1 MEEYRKEKPRR
12 FTPRRNVDKGKE
24 IKTAWDRLC
33 IVGMKHVA
41 RRGEMPVQAAEE
53 ERASRIPHNL
63 SILRKLRLGSSVRLA
78 GSPEQL
84 PHF

>member
-33 IVGMKHVA
+33 IVGRMKHVA
-41 RRGEMPVQAAEE
+41 RRGEMPVAG
-53 ERASRIPHNL
+53 SRDEVPEFPT
-63 SILRKLRLGSSVRLA
+63 ILRYYGS
-78 GSPEQL
+78 
-84 PHF
+84 

>member
-33 IVGMKHVA
+33 IVGRMKHVA
-41 RRGEMPVQAAEE
+41 RRGAARCRLRAAEMRFQNSLQFSDITE
-53 ERASRIPHNL
+53 
-63 SILRKLRLGSSVRLA
+63 VRV
-78 GSPEQL
+78 
-84 PHF
+84 